1 MITNLAIKPI
11 SGLSLTLNTFGFN
24 VPIWG
29 TTMYWSAVAMSA
41 NGQNQVLVASPA
53 TSNSLI
59 FISTDYGQ
67 TWTQSTSYA
76 DAGVKYNAIDC
87 SSDFVY
93 QSLAVNNGKIFTSVD
108 SGVTWVQKTTLSG
121 AYDICLSQTGAKQ
134 YCCATNGVYVSGN
147 YGSTWSLL
155 TASSSFLL
163 VPKAIA
169 TSSDGTKI
177 TIGTNADS
185 VNYLSYIY
193 TSSNSGA
200 TWTQRVIDTNGIPFM
215 SIAMSSDGTKQVA
228 VTYGSTIYLS
238 SDSGVTWTQ
247 GPYFQAFKVAM
258 SSDGKKI
265 TIVGN
270 NNSTILY
277 SLDSGVNWIS
287 LIATKVVQ
295 TVAMSSTGTI
305 QTIAGGSNALYNA
318 TIS

>member
-1 MITNLAIKPI
+1 MITNLAIRPA
-11 SGLSLTLNTFGFN
+11 GLSLTLNTFGFN

-41 NGQNQVLVASPA
+41 TGQKQVLVASPS
-53 TSNSLI
+53 TSYSLI

-76 DAGVKYNAIDC
+76 DAQVNYNAIDC

-108 SGVTWVQKTTLSG
+108 SGITWVQKTTLSG

-134 YCCATNGVYVSGN
+134 YCCATNGVYVSSD

-155 TASSSFLL
+155 TASSSFLQP
-163 VPKAIA
+163 PKVVA

-177 TIGTNADS
+177 TVGTD
-185 VNYLSYIY
+185 VNSTTNLSYIY

-200 TWTQRVIDTNGIPFM
+200 TWTQRVGDAGSRPFR
-215 SIAMSSDGTKQVA
+215 SVAMSSDGTKQIGT
-228 VTYGSTIYLS
+228 TYGSTVYLS

-247 GPYFQAFKVAM
+247 GPYFSAIKVAM
-258 SSDGKKI
+258 SSDGNKM
-265 TIVGN
+265 TIVGQD
-270 NNSTILY
+270 NSTILY
-277 SLDSGVNWIS
+277 SLDSGVNWNSI
-287 LIATKVVQ
+287 IATKAVR